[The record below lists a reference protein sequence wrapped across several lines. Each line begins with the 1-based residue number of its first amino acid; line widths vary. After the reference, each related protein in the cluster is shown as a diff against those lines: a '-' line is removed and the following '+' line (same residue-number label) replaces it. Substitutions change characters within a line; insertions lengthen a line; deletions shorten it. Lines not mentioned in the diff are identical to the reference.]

1 MVVRSAANKCAKN
14 LLCCFVFLAL
24 SWIAIAA
31 QVRPNQPAANK
42 EGDKAPA
49 QSETS
54 KNDSADP
61 LGRSTPHGTV
71 FGFLHSTQTG
81 KYQEATQYLQ
91 LSKNE
96 RAGKGDQLAHQLHD
110 LMDNAFVGR
119 VGVISDRPEGSEQYG
134 VPQDHERIGVFRL
147 HGNETDV
154 DLVRVSNATDGGI
167 WLFSSQTLAA
177 VPGLYSQIEEGKL
190 ESALPRFLVAEQI
203 FGIPLWRW
211 IAFVLLIP
219 ISISLAWIAVGLLR
233 AGLRLWLRWKSH
245 PIVQDFYGAIAAPVR
260 LILTVVFL
268 GIGIALLEFSL
279 LFRTYYWRVA
289 GLIVAIGVAWLVF
302 RLINRWAEHARSMAR
317 GTSGYRSVAIVL
329 LGQRI
334 LKVVAVIVFVLV
346 MFSILGFDMTTA
358 IAGLGIGSLA
368 IAFAAQKTLENLI
381 GGISILSDQV
391 IRVGDVCRLGDKVGT
406 VEDISLRSTRIRTR
420 ECTELSVPNGQLAN
434 MNVENLS
441 RIDTSLFK
449 TTIELRRETTS
460 EQLRSL
466 LQQISAL
473 LTSHPK
479 VDPDFARVRFVGFGE
494 SSLDIEIR
502 CHITTGNLEEFFAAR
517 EELLLQIMDLVINA
531 GVRLA
536 VPARAIYTDQDQSLD
551 RQQTAAV
558 NDPSAL
564 YPRRQTSRNF

>member
-1 MVVRSAANKCAKN
+1 MVRRLAANKCARKLFGCLV
-14 LLCCFVFLAL
+14 LLVLL
-24 SWIAIAA
+24 WTIASGQGQPAIH
-31 QVRPNQPAANK
+31 NPAANNK
-42 EGDKAPA
+42 EDKKSSG
-49 QSETS
+49 QSSPED
-54 KNDSADP
+54 DS

-71 FGFLHSTQTG
+71 FGFLQATQSG
-81 KYQEATQYLQ
+81 KYREAAQYLQ

-96 RAGKGDQLAHQLHD
+96 RTGKGDQLAHQLHD
-110 LMDNAFVGR
+110 LMDSAFVGR

-147 HGNETDV
+147 HGNETNV
-154 DLVRVSNATDGGI
+154 DLVRVSDTADGGI

-177 VPGLYSQIEEGKL
+177 VPALYDQIEESQL
-190 ESALPRFLVAEQI
+190 ESSLPRFLVAEQI
-203 FGIPLWRW
+203 FGTPLWRW
-211 IAFVLLIP
+211 IAFILLIP
-219 ISISLAWIAVGLLR
+219 VALGLAWAVVGLFR
-233 AGLRLWLRWKSH
+233 AGLRLWLRWKPH
-245 PIVQDFYGAIAAPVR
+245 PMIRDFYDAIAEPAR
-260 LILTVVFL
+260 LILTVVFH
-268 GIGIALLEFSL
+268 GIGIALLDFSL

-289 GLIVAIGVAWLVF
+289 GLVVSTGVAWLLF
-302 RLINRWAEHARSMAR
+302 RLINRWAERARSMAR

-334 LKVVAVIVFVLV
+334 FKVVAIIVFMLV
-346 MFSILGFDMTTA
+346 ALSILGFDMTTA

-391 IRVGDVCRLGDKVGT
+391 IRVGDLCRLGDKVGI

-449 TTIELRRETTS
+449 TTLALRRETSS

-466 LQQISAL
+466 IQQITAL
-473 LTSHPK
+473 MSSHPK
-479 VDPDFARVRFVGFGE
+479 VDPDFAHVRFVGFGE

-502 CHITTGNLEEFFAAR
+502 CHITTGNLEKFLTVR
-517 EELLLQIMDLVINA
+517 EELLLQIMDLVTKA
-531 GVRLA
+531 GVEFA
-536 VPARAIYTDQDQSLD
+536 IPARAVYADQEQSLD
-551 RQQTAAV
+551 SQHAAV
-558 NDPSAL
+558 VNKPTAV
-564 YPRRQTSRNF
+564 YRRR